1 MKEGI
6 TRYLGL
12 DVHQATIT
20 VAIGE
25 ANGVPTLY
33 GTIANDPGAVSKLI
47 RQLGRA
53 ARLVAAYE
61 AGPTGYALHRQLTAL
76 RVECVV
82 VAPSLIPRRAGDRVK
97 TDNRDAVTLARLL
110 RSGDLTPVWVPEVAD
125 EALRD
130 LVRTRYDAKA
140 DLLRAQHR
148 LTKFLL
154 RQGLQP
160 PPGVRAWTI
169 RYQTWLNQ
177 LRFEQPA
184 AQVVFDDYRATMR
197 AAEARIQ
204 RLEAELRRYATE
216 SRQVALIAAL
226 QALRGIG
233 FLSAVT
239 IVAETF
245 DLRRFARARGFMG
258 FTGLTSSEHSS
269 GPARSRGA
277 ITRTG
282 NPYLRHVLIQAAHN
296 ARHVPR
302 RCAALQQRQAGLPAD
317 LVELAW
323 RAQLRL
329 HQRYRH
335 LYARLGRPKAVT
347 AVARELAGFVWA
359 IGQRMPAEAP
369 AA

>member
-1 MKEGI
+1 MKNSS

-12 DVHQATIT
+12 DAHQATIT
-20 VAIGE
+20 VALSE
-25 ANGVPTLY
+25 AAGPPTLY
-33 GTIANDPGAVSKLI
+33 GTIANDPSAVAKLI
-47 RQLGRA
+47 RQLGQEA
-53 ARLVAAYE
+53 KLVAAYE

-76 RVECVV
+76 GVACVV

-110 RSGDLTPVWVPEVAD
+110 RSGDLTAVCVPEVAD

-130 LVRTRYDAKA
+130 LVRARYDAKA
-140 DLLRAQHR
+140 DLLRAKHR

-160 PPGVRAWTI
+160 PPGIRAWTL
-169 RYQTWLNQ
+169 RHQTWLSQ
-177 LRFEQPA
+177 LRFSQPA
-184 AQVVFDDYRATMR
+184 AQVVFDDYRATVR
-197 AAEARIQ
+197 AAEDRLR
-204 RLEAELRRYATE
+204 RLETDLRRCATT

-239 IVAETF
+239 IAAETF

-258 FTGLTSSEHSS
+258 FTGLTSREHSS
-269 GPARSRGA
+269 GPTRRRGA

-282 NPYLRHVLIQAAHN
+282 NAYLRHVLIQAAHQ
-296 ARHVPR
+296 ARHAPHR
-302 RCAALQQRQAGLPAD
+302 RAALKQRQAGLPPD

-335 LYARLGRPKAVT
+335 LAGRLGRPKAVT

-359 IGQRMPAEAP
+359 IGQRMAAEVP

>member
-12 DVHQATIT
+12 DAHKATIT

-25 ANGVPTLY
+25 ASGPPTLY
-33 GTIANDPGAVSKLI
+33 GTIANDPSAVSKLI
-47 RQLGRA
+47 RRLGRA
-53 ARLVAAYE
+53 ASLVAAYE
-61 AGPTGYALHRQLTAL
+61 AGPTGYTLHRQLTAL
-76 RVECVV
+76 GVECVV

-130 LVRTRYDAKA
+130 LVRARYDAKA
-140 DLLRAQHR
+140 DLLRARHR
-148 LTKFLL
+148 LGKFLL
-154 RQGLQP
+154 RQGGQP
-160 PPGVRAWTI
+160 PAGTRAWTI
-169 RYQTWLNQ
+169 RYQTWLSQ
-177 LRFEQPA
+177 LRFQQPA
-184 AQVVFDDYRATMR
+184 AQVVFDDYRATIR
-197 AAEARIQ
+197 AAEDRIR
-204 RLEAELRRYATE
+204 RLEADLRRCATD

-269 GPARSRGA
+269 GPARWRGA

-282 NPYLRHVLIQAAHN
+282 NAYLRHVLIQAAHN
-296 ARHVPR
+296 ARHAPR
-302 RCAALQQRQAGLPAD
+302 QSAALKQRQAGLPPD

-335 LYARLGRPKAVT
+335 LSGRLGRPKAVT

-359 IGQRMPAEAP
+359 IGQRMAAEAP

>member
-12 DVHQATIT
+12 DAHKATIT

-25 ANGVPTLY
+25 ASGTPTLY
-33 GTIANDPGAVSKLI
+33 GTIANDPSAVGKLI
-47 RQLGRA
+47 RHVGRTT
-53 ARLVAAYE
+53 RLVAAYE

-76 RVECVV
+76 GVECVV
-82 VAPSLIPRRAGDRVK
+82 VAPSLIPRRAGNRVK

-110 RSGDLTPVWVPEVAD
+110 RSGDLTPVWVPEPAD

-148 LTKFLL
+148 LGKFLL

-160 PPGVRAWTI
+160 PPGIRAWTL
-169 RYQTWLNQ
+169 RYQTWLGQ
-177 LRFEQPA
+177 LRFPHRET
-184 AQVVFDDYRATMR
+184 QVVFDDYRATVR
-197 AAEARIQ
+197 IAEDRIQ
-204 RLEAELRRYATE
+204 RLEAELGRCATE

-269 GPARSRGA
+269 GLTHWRGA

-282 NPYLRHVLIQAAHN
+282 NAYLRHVLIQAAHN
-296 ARHVPR
+296 ARHAPR
-302 RCAALQQRQAGLPAD
+302 QGAALKQRQAGLPPD

-335 LYARLGRPKAVT
+335 LFARLGRPKAVT
-347 AVARELAGFVWA
+347 AVARELAGFIWA
-359 IGQRMPAEAP
+359 IGQRMPAEVP